1 MDNKSQI
8 VRKVMDHLYVDPTE
22 GLLKDY
28 RVVED
33 PYRIYDVIIH
43 VLINTDSYWNGGP
56 SGYGGWYNLRD
67 MEERI
72 KSIMKYVGINKV
84 EIKVYMDDSMESMT
98 DWNNIK
104 A

>member
-1 MDNKSQI
+1 MNNTEQI
-8 VRKVMDHLYVDPTE
+8 VRKVMDGLYVDPTE

-33 PYRIYDVIIH
+33 PYGIYDVIIH
-43 VLINTDSYWNGGP
+43 VLINTKSYWDGGP
-56 SGYGGWYNLRD
+56 SGYSGWYNLRD

-84 EIKVYMDDSMESMT
+84 DIKVYMDDSVENMT

-104 A
+104 S